1 MNWLDIVL
9 LVLAGIGLVKGLF
22 DGIVKQVV
30 SLIALLVAILFCAEV
45 AAWLQGYIAQLG
57 WLPDYGVTI
66 ASYVLGFM
74 LIVGVL
80 KLVGDA
86 MSHLIGITPLGVLNH
101 LMGGVFGLMFMMF
114 FLSLT
119 LNVME
124 YIDRGSL
131 LIPREAKV
139 ESKLYY
145 SIKQIVPTIF
155 PTNLFSKMQVDEW
168 TKERVDKTIIP

>member
-114 FLSLT
+114 FLSLL
-119 LNVME
+119 LNGME
-124 YIDRGSL
+124 YIDASSQW
-131 LIPREAKV
+131 IPREVKV
-139 ESKLYY
+139 ESRLYAP
-145 SIKQIVPTIF
+145 IKQIVTTIF
-155 PTNLFSKMQVDEW
+155 PADLFSKTQA
-168 TKERVDKTIIP
+168 IYNI

>member
-30 SLIALLVAILFCAEV
+30 SLIALVAAILFCAEV
-45 AAWLQGYIAQLG
+45 AAWLKGYIAQLG

-80 KLVGDA
+80 KLAGDA
-86 MSHLIGITPLGVLNH
+86 MGHLIGITPLGILNH
-101 LMGGVFGLMFMMF
+101 LLGGFFGLMCMMF
-114 FLSLT
+114 FLSLL
-119 LNVME
+119 LNGME
-124 YIDRGSL
+124 YLDASSHW
-131 LIPREAKV
+131 IPREAKV
-139 ESKLYY
+139 ESRFYTP
-145 SIKQIVPTIF
+145 IKQIVPTIF
-155 PTNLFSKMQVDEW
+155 PTDLFSKTQQA
-168 TKERVDKTIIP
+168 INI